1 VRFVPIFYG
10 FLATGLALAA
20 CEGRPPLEPER
31 GDPAPSRA
39 HQDRNRIEWPG
50 GEFRRLQDA
59 IDAAPHDGVIEIQA
73 GDYFVGAPLVVREDL
88 ELAGAGSGRD
98 GVGPMTRLMGRA
110 PFPVVDEEGGVI
122 PPAEAEALISVG
134 ADLVVRDMVLAGFD
148 AAIVAR
154 DDDAGRAGK
163 TSVRDVVVEDTG
175 RGIVSLGS
183 GDLIVQDVDVVGTL
197 WHGISVSSAVLASIL
212 IQDAKIVNPGCAGI
226 YFENTSMVIA
236 TVTVGGAG
244 CGGIV
249 GFQSNGLILDSFLL
263 GNRRAGIVLAE
274 ASTFFILDNVIENTL
289 PTQFLQIGGD
299 GISLYLSPDVT
310 VEGNWTAQS
319 ARAGLG
325 AYGSGVTIEDNTMLC
340 SAFDIDNEVYQG
352 VPTVFDD
359 MGGNQCGCGGP
370 LGDCEAVSSQ
380 IVPAIP
386 ENQS

>member
-1 VRFVPIFYG
+1 
-10 FLATGLALAA
+10 
-20 CEGRPPLEPER
+20 
-31 GDPAPSRA
+31 
-39 HQDRNRIEWPG
+39 
-50 GEFRRLQDA
+50 
-59 IDAAPHDGVIEIQA
+59 
-73 GDYFVGAPLVVREDL
+73 
-88 ELAGAGSGRD
+88 
-98 GVGPMTRLMGRA
+98 
-110 PFPVVDEEGGVI
+110 
-122 PPAEAEALISVG
+122 
-134 ADLVVRDMVLAGFD
+134 
-148 AAIVAR
+148 
-154 DDDAGRAGK
+154 
-163 TSVRDVVVEDTG
+163 
-175 RGIVSLGS
+175 
-183 GDLIVQDVDVVGTL
+183 
-197 WHGISVSSAVLASIL
+197 
-212 IQDAKIVNPGCAGI
+212 
-226 YFENTSMVIA
+226 MVIA

-274 ASTFFILDNVIENTL
+274 ASTFLILDNVIENTL